1 MSNRYSAFEKAKEYT
16 KLYTLEPADEF
27 IVKQEDG
34 YLGYASVG
42 ALATTGSNIFEG
54 GQIIDGNI
62 TVTGDIYAAN
72 FVTSSTLL
80 FTGSTN
86 HGSLIGDVHTYTGSV
101 RISGSLEI
109 SGSAKVNGN
118 NVITEIKNTFNPQF
132 TDSSG
137 SFAGGVQT
145 GHYTLMNDLCF
156 FRVNVDFGTTT
167 NFGIGQYQITLP
179 FPTTFTTTI
188 RNGTLHQTSGS
199 SGGTLYNITGVTT
212 GSSTILPLFYTGT
225 TSYLNWKF
233 NTPVSASTT
242 SSHFD
247 INGVYEIA

>member
-1 MSNRYSAFEKAKEYT
+1 MSYPELRYHRQETAKVYST
-16 KLYTLEPADEF
+16 IYTLEPTDEI
-27 IVKQEDG
+27 IVKQQEDG
-34 YLGYASVG
+34 MLGYASVG
-42 ALATTGSNIFEG
+42 QFATTGSNE
-54 GQIIDGNI
+54 
-62 TVTGDIYAAN
+62 
-72 FVTSSTLL
+72 
-80 FTGSTN
+80 
-86 HGSLIGDVHTYTGSV
+86 LIGTQI
-101 RISGSLEI
+101 ISGSLEI

-179 FPTTFTTTI
+179 FPTIFTTTI

-212 GSSTILPLFYTGT
+212 GSSAILPLFYTGT